1 MKAIFKREF
10 RSYFT
15 SPIGYVVAA
24 IFLFFE
30 GLMFSA
36 LYMSG
41 EPAVY
46 QIFSVIPTVMVFI
59 LPVLTMRLLSED
71 RKLKVD
77 QALLTSPVSVTG
89 IVMGKFLA
97 AFLVFALPLTPS
109 IIFQII
115 VSSMVSVNWLFYL
128 NALIGLLLLGGV
140 LISIGMFISSLTES
154 SVISCILTLV
164 IFLLIMLSSSLV
176 GLTGSDLLGS
186 VVDYLAIIDMY
197 SEFTD
202 GVLRITN
209 VVYLLSLTGV
219 FCFLSVRAVEKRRWA

>member
-24 IFLFFE
+24 IILFFE

-46 QIFSVIPTVMVFI
+46 QIFSIIPTVMVFI

-89 IVMGKFLA
+89 VVMGKFFA

-128 NALIGLLLLGGV
+128 NAFIGLLLLGGA

-176 GLTGSDLLGS
+176 SLTGSELLTS
-186 VVDYLAIIDMY
+186 IVDYLAIIDIY

-209 VVYLLSLTGV
+209 VVYLLSLTSV